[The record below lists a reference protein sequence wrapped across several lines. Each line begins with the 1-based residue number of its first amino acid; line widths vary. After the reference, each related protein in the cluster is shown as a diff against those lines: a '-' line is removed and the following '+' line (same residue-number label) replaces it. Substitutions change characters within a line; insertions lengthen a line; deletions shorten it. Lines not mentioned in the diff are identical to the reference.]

1 MNYRTLGNTGLSVS
15 AIGLGCEN
23 LDFRPYEEVSAT
35 ISAALESG
43 INIFDVFMPG
53 TEIRDNI
60 AKALGIA
67 RKDVVVQGH
76 IGSTDVRQ
84 KYDISR
90 DMPTVKKY
98 FEEMLRLFGYIDI
111 GMLFFI
117 DSEQDYRD
125 IFETAFIAYAQHL
138 KAQGDIR
145 HIGFSSHNPKTA
157 IQVINTGVPEMM
169 MFSINPA
176 FDLLPSDEYVLPM
189 MENGFGSDM
198 FSGLDPVRAELYKLC
213 SSKNIGITV
222 MKSMGGGRL
231 VSPEHTP
238 FTRPLTAPQCVH
250 YALSRPAVS
259 SVLAGCRTPEEIAD
273 TMRYFTQSGSALDFS
288 DILRT
293 PRNDFIG
300 NCVYCGHC
308 QPCPAEIDISAVN
321 KYLDIAR
328 LDMQNVSPSIRT
340 HYGSLPHGGGE
351 CLRCGSCE
359 SRCPFDVPIIANMAE
374 AETLL
379 GK

>member
-1 MNYRTLGNTGLSVS
+1 MEYRELGITGLSVS

-23 LDFRPYEEVSAT
+23 LDFRPYDEVNAT
-35 ISAALESG
+35 ISAARDND
-43 INIFDVFMPG
+43 INIFDLFMPG
-53 TEIRDNI
+53 AEIRENI
-60 AKALGIA
+60 AKSLGSA
-67 RKDVVVQGH
+67 RKDVFIQGH
-76 IGSTDVRQ
+76 IGSTDIRQ

-90 DMPTVKKY
+90 DLPTVQKY
-98 FEEMLRLFGYIDI
+98 FDELLHLFGYIDI

-125 IFETAFIAYAQHL
+125 VFETEFITYAERL

-157 IQVINTGVPEMM
+157 IQVLNTGIPEVM

-176 FDLLPSDEYVLPM
+176 FDLLPSEEYALSTL
-189 MENGFGSDM
+189 EKGFDADKFHGI
-198 FSGLDPVRAELYKLC
+198 DPVRAELYKLC
-213 SSKNIGITV
+213 SRKGVGITV

-238 FTRPLTAPQCVH
+238 FARPLTAPQCVH

-259 SVLAGCRTPEEIAD
+259 SVLAGCKTPEELAD
-273 TMRYFTQSGSALDFS
+273 VLRYFTQSSSELDYS
-288 DILRT
+288 DILHT
-293 PRNDFIG
+293 PRNDFKG
-300 NCVYCGHC
+300 NCVYCSHC
-308 QPCPAEIDISAVN
+308 QPCPAGIDIAAVN

-328 LDMQNVSPSIRT
+328 LDTQNVPPSIRS
-340 HYGSLPHGGGE
+340 HYSSLPHGGGE
-351 CLRCGSCE
+351 CTGCGSCE
-359 SRCPFDVPIIANMAE
+359 SRCPFDVPVIANMSD